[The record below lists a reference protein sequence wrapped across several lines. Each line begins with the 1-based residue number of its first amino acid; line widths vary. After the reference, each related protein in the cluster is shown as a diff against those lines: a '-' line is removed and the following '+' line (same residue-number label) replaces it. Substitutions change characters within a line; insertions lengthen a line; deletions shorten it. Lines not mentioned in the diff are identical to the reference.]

1 MTGTLRR
8 ALRRLAPL
16 ALLVLFS
23 AGAWA
28 QTAEQI
34 VRRLERNETH
44 ESSYAEGRML
54 IHDRFGDRT
63 TSFRAWGRGEDE
75 SLIEFTSEG
84 EAGQKI
90 LRTDDQI
97 YLYYP
102 DAAELIRLRGS
113 ALRDSVMGSDMSY
126 EDLTSGGGFL
136 SDYEVSLAGTEMV
149 DGREAYRLEMEAR
162 SRDVPYASQTVW
174 VDTERYVGLLIHMY
188 SRSGDLI
195 KVMTSLDFTEQAGKV
210 FPVRMRIED
219 KLRRDTYTEFV
230 FDEIQ
235 VDIPVDDS
243 LFSLEELTF

>member
-1 MTGTLRR
+1 MRSHTPARCIVVAITL
-8 ALRRLAPL
+8 LTLA
-16 ALLVLFS
+16 AAVAS
-23 AGAWA
+23 A

-34 VRRLERNETH
+34 VRRLEANETH
-44 ESSYAEGRML
+44 TTAYAEGRML

-63 TSFRAWGRGEDE
+63 TSFTSWTRGEDD
-75 SLIEFTSEG
+75 SLIEFTSAG

-126 EDLTSGGGFL
+126 EDLTSGGGLL
-136 SDYEVSLAGTEMV
+136 SDYTVTLEGTEIV
-149 DGREAYRLEMEAR
+149 DGVTAYRLDMEAR
-162 SRDVPYASQTVW
+162 SRSVPYARQTVW
-174 VDTERYVGLLIHMY
+174 VDTERYVGVMVHMY

-195 KVMTSLDFTEQAGKV
+195 KVLTSLEFTEQAGKI
-210 FPVRMRIED
+210 FPTRMRIED
-219 KLRRDTYTEFV
+219 RLRRNTYTEFV
-230 FDEIQ
+230 FDVIE
-235 VDIPVDDS
+235 VDIDVDPS